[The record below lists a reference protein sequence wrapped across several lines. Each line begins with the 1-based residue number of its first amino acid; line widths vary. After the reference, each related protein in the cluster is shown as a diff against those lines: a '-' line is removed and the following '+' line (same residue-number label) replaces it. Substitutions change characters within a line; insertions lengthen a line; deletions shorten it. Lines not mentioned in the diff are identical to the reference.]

1 MTPKQCIAARRLLG
15 YTQQRLAQAL
25 SMQQADISRFEN
37 TGYMARAQDEN
48 LSRVVKLKGFFEAAG
63 VEFTN
68 GHEPAVK
75 LRRAERLSSSQ
86 GAASKLRTVAW

>member
-48 LSRVVKLKGFFEAAG
+48 LSRVVKLRRFFEAAG
-63 VEFTN
+63 IEFTN

-75 LRRAERLSSSQ
+75 LRKAE
-86 GAASKLRTVAW
+86 